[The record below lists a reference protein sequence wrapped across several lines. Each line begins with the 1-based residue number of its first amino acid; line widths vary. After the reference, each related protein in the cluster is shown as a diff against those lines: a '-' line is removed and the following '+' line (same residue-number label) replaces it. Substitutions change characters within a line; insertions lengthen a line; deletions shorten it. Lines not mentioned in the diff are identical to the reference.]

1 MKKVE
6 GILTERLVYQIV
18 DVDVIHGAKRSEVTL
33 WHVDL
38 GLSVAK
44 VDVNATLYGLA
55 VSGRV
60 ENIADDLTLSE
71 RVISHLEILGIVR
84 VGECDEELAA

>member
-1 MKKVE
+1 MENVE

-71 RVISHLEILGIVR
+71 GVISHLEILR
-84 VGECDEELAA
+84 VCGVCECDEELAA

>member
-1 MKKVE
+1 MSLKKVE

-18 DVDVIHGAKRSEVTL
+18 DVDVIHGAERSEVPL

-55 VSGRV
+55 VSSRV

-71 RVISHLEILGIVR
+71 GVISHLEILGIV
-84 VGECDEELAA
+84 

>member
-1 MKKVE
+1 LENVE

-71 RVISHLEILGIVR
+71 GVISHLEILGIVR